1 MSPYDIEDFN
11 DTTAGLLS
19 LSAGDVLPWHVA
31 GQGPMRPGAA
41 KAVRDC
47 TRLGLCSQQRRLVD
61 GLVVFVAVR
70 TAEPVLPAM
79 RIAA

>member
-1 MSPYDIEDFN
+1 MTAADREDFN

-19 LSAGDVLPWHVA
+19 LSAGDALPWHVA
-31 GQGPMRPGAA
+31 GQMPMRPGAA

-47 TRLGLCSQQRRLVD
+47 TQLGLCSQQRRLVD
-61 GLVVFVAVR
+61 GLIVFVAVR
-70 TAEPVLPAM
+70 TAKPALPAM

>member
-1 MSPYDIEDFN
+1 MSPYDIEDYN
-11 DTTAGLLS
+11 DTTAGLLA
-19 LSAGDVLPWHVA
+19 LRPGDALPWHVA
-31 GQGPMRPGAA
+31 GQSGLSLGAQ

-70 TAEPVLPAM
+70 TAKQVLQLEEISA
-79 RIAA
+79 

>member
-1 MSPYDIEDFN
+1 MTAYDVEDFN
-11 DTTAGLLS
+11 DTVAGLLS

-31 GQGPMRPGAA
+31 GQMAMSFGAT

-61 GLVVFVAVR
+61 GLIVFVAVR
-70 TAEPVLPAM
+70 TAQPVLPAM

>member
-1 MSPYDIEDFN
+1 MTPADREDFN

-31 GQGPMRPGAA
+31 GQGPIRAGAA
-41 KAVRDC
+41 KAIRDC
-47 TRLGLCSQQRRLVD
+47 TQLGLCTQQRRLVD
-61 GLVVFVAVR
+61 GLIVFVAVR
-70 TAEPVLPAM
+70 TATPVLPAM